1 MEANDGFCRNQV
13 CDDEIASRAVSL
25 MEIQAVVT
33 IEEATRDLDAE
44 KAFQEFNR
52 EGMELYSNDMAFNV
66 IISILIV
73 WYLLLIAGM
82 IDLQMIQP
90 NPCIELIM
98 IMTIYLRLKY
108 LSPIRIG
115 MLSQR

>member
-52 EGMELYSNDMAFNV
+52 EGMELYSND
-66 IISILIV
+66 S
-73 WYLLLIAGM
+73 LLS
-82 IDLQMIQP
+82 D
-90 NPCIELIM
+90 IEKKPTAYYSRFLVSKAM
-98 IMTIYLRLKY
+98 VTGP
-108 LSPIRIG
+108 SFTSETC
-115 MLSQR
+115 MLAAKTPVFTG